1 MVKVTGTLQQSAEIM
16 KASNSLLSVP
26 QLSSTMREMS
36 MEMMKAGIMQ
46 EMLDDTME
54 SLDENQEDEE
64 MEEEAQQEVD
74 KVLWQITDGKLGQ
87 VGGAVGTLPSS
98 SQNQAQLEPTADE
111 LERDREMDRAIQ
123 GLLSS

>member
-1 MVKVTGTLQQSAEIM
+1 MVKVTGTLQASAEIM
-16 KASNSLLSVP
+16 KASNALMSVP
-26 QLSSTMREMS
+26 QVSATMRDMS
-36 MEMMKAGIMQ
+36 VEMMKAGIMQ

-54 SLDENQEDEE
+54 QLDDADGVDDLEDE
-64 MEEEAQQEVD
+64 AQEEVD